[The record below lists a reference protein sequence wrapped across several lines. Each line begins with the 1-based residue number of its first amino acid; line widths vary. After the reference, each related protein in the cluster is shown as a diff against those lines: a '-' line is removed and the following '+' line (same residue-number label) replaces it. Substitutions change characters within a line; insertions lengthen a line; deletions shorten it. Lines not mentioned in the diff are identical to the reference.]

1 MARLLGASY
10 AKFLI
15 ALAFFCLIYVGF
27 IVLGKSDTVNVST
40 QQPPSTFTLSD
51 TTYLVSTT
59 PKHRDRLSRDKLI
72 SGPCT
77 PIRVSSHQITD
88 QDLIDIQIKLC
99 RDDVWTPKFLRH
111 LILTS
116 DNPHQAVHFS
126 TTVQQILKTWSS
138 RVLLSDSSDLL
149 DLPSGPYYF
158 NGGNLHEVYRLY
170 PDTAEAFI
178 SATIQSPDD
187 PYLYTSLNVS
197 VFTEEY
203 PSALTIAVP
212 SRLYFTPTEE
222 KPLAGLRIAVK
233 DTQDVRGVRT
243 TGSSRSYA
251 RLYGPRKK
259 SATGVQRLLDH
270 GAIVIGKLKSTQFG
284 ESEWATD
291 WVDYHAPWNPRADGY
306 QTPSASSS
314 GSVAAVAAYDWLDL
328 ATGTDYT
335 GSVRAPAAVHGL
347 FGIRPSTGAI
357 DNEGVIPFS
366 KNFDTFGLFTR
377 DNDTLKRVSSVLYNQ
392 NAEIPACFKTPT
404 RIVYL
409 TEHWPV
415 KDEAS
420 SAVFEHTIHQL
431 EKTLGTKRTNLS
443 LGKIWSETNPAR
455 TNVSIDDIFNNTFVT
470 ASSPDQWD
478 MIKKFS
484 AEYYAAFGHAPPLN
498 PQLQWKME
506 FLPSQT
512 VESQKQGEKEIG
524 IFRTWFEK
532 HVMLTDADGC
542 SETIL
547 VLPWTQGQPSY
558 RDEYRERPSWIGDG
572 WFFYFISVY
581 AGAPEVIVA
590 IGQTPYQS
598 HLTKRQEWL
607 PVAIGLV
614 GARGTDVAFTSFI
627 KETLENSKL
636 PTTVGSGRNAFGPS
650 TSMGNN
656 TVNVSPEG
664 RGRSKHQELK

>member
-1 MARLLGASY
+1 MARLHSSFY
-10 AKFLI
+10 AKLLVAF
-15 ALAFFCLIYVGF
+15 ALFCAICAGF

-51 TTYLVSTT
+51 ATYLVSPS
-59 PKHRDRLSRDKLI
+59 PKHKNRLSQGELI
-72 SGPCT
+72 SVPCT
-77 PIRVSSHQITD
+77 VIRVSNPQITE
-88 QDLIDIQIKLC
+88 QDLLAIHKKLSQ
-99 RDDVWTPKFLRH
+99 DDVWIQSFLSS
-111 LILTS
+111 LILIS
-116 DNPHQAVHFS
+116 DQPHQAVQLS
-126 TTVQQILKTWSS
+126 KAVQQILENWSS
-138 RVLLSDSSDLL
+138 QVLLSDSSGLL

-158 NGGNLHEVYRLY
+158 NNGNLHEVYRLY
-170 PDTAEAFI
+170 HDTAEAFI
-178 SATIQSPDD
+178 SATIQSPHD

-203 PSALTIAVP
+203 PSALTLGVP

-222 KPLAGLRIAVK
+222 KPLAGLRIAIK
-233 DTQDVRGVRT
+233 DTQDVRGVKT

-251 RLYGPRKK
+251 RLYGPREK

-284 ESEWATD
+284 ESEWATSD

-314 GSVAAVAAYDWLDL
+314 GSGAAAAAYDWLDL
-328 ATGTDYT
+328 STGTDCS
-335 GSVRAPAAVHGL
+335 GSVRAPAAIHGV

-357 DNEGVIPFS
+357 DNGGVIPFS

-377 DNDTLKRVSSVLYNQ
+377 DIDTLSRASSVLYNQ
-392 NAEIPACFKTPT
+392 DAEITTCFKKPT

-409 TEHWPV
+409 TEYWPV
-415 KDEAS
+415 EDEAS
-420 SAVFEHTIHQL
+420 SVVFERNIQQL
-431 EKTLGTKRTNLS
+431 EKTLGTKRTELS
-443 LGKIWSETNPAR
+443 LGKLWSETNPVG
-455 TNVSIDDIFNNTFVT
+455 TNLSIGDFFNNTFVT

-478 MIKKFS
+478 MLKNFH
-484 AEYYAAFGHAPPLN
+484 AEYHDAFGHAPPLN

-512 VESQKQGEKEIG
+512 VEMQKQGEKEIE

-532 HVMLTDADGC
+532 HVMLTDQDGC

-581 AGAPEVIVA
+581 AGAPEVIVP
-590 IGQTPYQS
+590 IGQTPYES
-598 HLTKRQEWL
+598 RLTKRQEWL

-614 GARGTDVAFTSFI
+614 GARGTDAAFASFV
-627 KETLENSKL
+627 KETMENAEL
-636 PTTVGSGRNAFGPS
+636 PTTVDAGRNAFSPN

-656 TVNVSPEG
+656 AVNVSPE
-664 RGRSKHQELK
+664 RKAAHPELK